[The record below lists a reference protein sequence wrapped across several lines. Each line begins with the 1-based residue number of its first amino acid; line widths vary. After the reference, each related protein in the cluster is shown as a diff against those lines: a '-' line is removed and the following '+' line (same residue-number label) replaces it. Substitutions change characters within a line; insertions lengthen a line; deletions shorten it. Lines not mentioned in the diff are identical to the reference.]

1 MFYFL
6 FMILMF
12 YIFGKLF
19 FFGLKAAWGLSKFV
33 LTIILLPI
41 TLMVMVSCGLLY
53 FAFVL
58 LIVVG
63 IISFLKQISKCQLI
77 VDKTKSRVGST
88 FWIIVLR

>member
-63 IISFLKQISKCQLI
+63 IIRFF
-77 VDKTKSRVGST
+77 KTN
-88 FWIIVLR
+88 I

>member
-19 FFGLKAAWGLSKFV
+19 FFGLKAARGLSKFV

-63 IISFLKQISKCQLI
+63 IISFF
-77 VDKTKSRVGST
+77 KTN
-88 FWIIVLR
+88 I

>member
-19 FFGLKAAWGLSKFV
+19 FFGLKAAWGLSKFI

-41 TLMVMVSCGLLY
+41 TLMVIVSFGLLY

-63 IISFLKQISKCQLI
+63 IISFF
-77 VDKTKSRVGST
+77 KTNT
-88 FWIIVLR
+88 

>member
-63 IISFLKQISKCQLI
+63 IMSFF
-77 VDKTKSRVGST
+77 KTN
-88 FWIIVLR
+88 I

>member
-19 FFGLKAAWGLSKFV
+19 FFGLKAAWGLSKFI
-33 LTIILLPI
+33 LKIILLPI

-63 IISFLKQISKCQLI
+63 IISFF
-77 VDKTKSRVGST
+77 KTNS
-88 FWIIVLR
+88 

>member
-12 YIFGKLF
+12 YIFGKIF
-19 FFGLKAAWGLSKFV
+19 FFGLKAAWGLSKFI

-63 IISFLKQISKCQLI
+63 IISFF
-77 VDKTKSRVGST
+77 KTNT
-88 FWIIVLR
+88 

>member
-19 FFGLKAAWGLSKFV
+19 FFGLKAAWGLPKFI

-63 IISFLKQISKCQLI
+63 IISFF
-77 VDKTKSRVGST
+77 KTN
-88 FWIIVLR
+88 I

>member
-58 LIVVG
+58 LIDVG
-63 IISFLKQISKCQLI
+63 IISFF
-77 VDKTKSRVGST
+77 KTN
-88 FWIIVLR
+88 I

>member
-63 IISFLKQISKCQLI
+63 IISFF
-77 VDKTKSRVGST
+77 KT
-88 FWIIVLR
+88 II

>member
-19 FFGLKAAWGLSKFV
+19 FFGLKAAWGLSKFI

-41 TLMVMVSCGLLY
+41 SLMVMVSCGLLY

-63 IISFLKQISKCQLI
+63 IISFF
-77 VDKTKSRVGST
+77 KTN
-88 FWIIVLR
+88 I

>member
-41 TLMVMVSCGLLY
+41 TLMVLVSCGLLY

-63 IISFLKQISKCQLI
+63 IISFF
-77 VDKTKSRVGST
+77 KTN
-88 FWIIVLR
+88 I

>member
-1 MFYFL
+1 MLTILFLIFL
-6 FMILMF
+6 FG
-12 YIFGKLF
+12 IFGKLF
-19 FFGLKAAWGLSKFV
+19 FFGLNAAWGLSKFV

-63 IISFLKQISKCQLI
+63 IISFF
-77 VDKTKSRVGST
+77 KTN
-88 FWIIVLR
+88 I

>member
-58 LIVVG
+58 LM
-63 IISFLKQISKCQLI
+63 
-77 VDKTKSRVGST
+77 
-88 FWIIVLR
+88 

>member
-19 FFGLKAAWGLSKFV
+19 FFGLKEAWGLSKFV

-63 IISFLKQISKCQLI
+63 IISFF
-77 VDKTKSRVGST
+77 KTN
-88 FWIIVLR
+88 I

>member
-63 IISFLKQISKCQLI
+63 ILSFF
-77 VDKTKSRVGST
+77 KTN
-88 FWIIVLR
+88 I

>member
-33 LTIILLPI
+33 LTIIL
-41 TLMVMVSCGLLY
+41 MVMVSCGLLY

-63 IISFLKQISKCQLI
+63 IISFF
-77 VDKTKSRVGST
+77 KTN
-88 FWIIVLR
+88 I

>member
-6 FMILMF
+6 FMILMIF
-12 YIFGKLF
+12 VFGKLF

-63 IISFLKQISKCQLI
+63 IISFF
-77 VDKTKSRVGST
+77 KTN
-88 FWIIVLR
+88 I

>member
-41 TLMVMVSCGLLY
+41 TLMVMVSCGLLF

-63 IISFLKQISKCQLI
+63 IISFF
-77 VDKTKSRVGST
+77 KTN
-88 FWIIVLR
+88 I

>member
-33 LTIILLPI
+33 LTIILLQI

-63 IISFLKQISKCQLI
+63 IISFF
-77 VDKTKSRVGST
+77 KTN
-88 FWIIVLR
+88 I

>member
-12 YIFGKLF
+12 FVFGKLF
-19 FFGLKAAWGLSKFV
+19 FFGLKAAWGLSKFI

-63 IISFLKQISKCQLI
+63 IISFF
-77 VDKTKSRVGST
+77 KTNT
-88 FWIIVLR
+88 

>member
-19 FFGLKAAWGLSKFV
+19 FFGLKAAWGLSKFI

-41 TLMVMVSCGLLY
+41 TLMVRVSCGLLY

-63 IISFLKQISKCQLI
+63 IISFF
-77 VDKTKSRVGST
+77 KTN
-88 FWIIVLR
+88 I

>member
-12 YIFGKLF
+12 YIFGNLF

-63 IISFLKQISKCQLI
+63 IISFF
-77 VDKTKSRVGST
+77 KTNT
-88 FWIIVLR
+88 

>member
-1 MFYFL
+1 MIYFL

-63 IISFLKQISKCQLI
+63 IISFF
-77 VDKTKSRVGST
+77 KTN
-88 FWIIVLR
+88 I

>member
-6 FMILMF
+6 FMIVMV

-63 IISFLKQISKCQLI
+63 IISFF
-77 VDKTKSRVGST
+77 KTN
-88 FWIIVLR
+88 I

>member
-33 LTIILLPI
+33 LTIILLLI

-53 FAFVL
+53 FSFVL

-63 IISFLKQISKCQLI
+63 IISFF
-77 VDKTKSRVGST
+77 KTN
-88 FWIIVLR
+88 I

>member
-63 IISFLKQISKCQLI
+63 IKSFF
-77 VDKTKSRVGST
+77 KTN
-88 FWIIVLR
+88 I

>member
-58 LIVVG
+58 LIVIRIRYFWNFKC
-63 IISFLKQISKCQLI
+63 IINCCRNYKLF
-77 VDKTKSRVGST
+77 
-88 FWIIVLR
+88 

>member
-19 FFGLKAAWGLSKFV
+19 FFGLKAAWGLSKFI

-63 IISFLKQISKCQLI
+63 FISFF
-77 VDKTKSRVGST
+77 KTN
-88 FWIIVLR
+88 I

>member
-19 FFGLKAAWGLSKFV
+19 FFGLKAAWGLSKFI

-41 TLMVMVSCGLLY
+41 TLMVMLSCGLLY

-63 IISFLKQISKCQLI
+63 IISFF
-77 VDKTKSRVGST
+77 KTNT
-88 FWIIVLR
+88 

>member
-53 FAFVL
+53 FAFVI

-63 IISFLKQISKCQLI
+63 IISFF
-77 VDKTKSRVGST
+77 KTN
-88 FWIIVLR
+88 I

>member
-53 FAFVL
+53 YDFVL

-63 IISFLKQISKCQLI
+63 IISLYYTNI
-77 VDKTKSRVGST
+77 
-88 FWIIVLR
+88 

>member
-1 MFYFL
+1 MLELLFFIFL
-6 FMILMF
+6 FG
-12 YIFGKLF
+12 IFGKLF

-63 IISFLKQISKCQLI
+63 IISFF
-77 VDKTKSRVGST
+77 KTN
-88 FWIIVLR
+88 I

>member
-19 FFGLKAAWGLSKFV
+19 FFGLKAAWGLSKFA

-63 IISFLKQISKCQLI
+63 IISFF
-77 VDKTKSRVGST
+77 KTN
-88 FWIIVLR
+88 I

>member
-41 TLMVMVSCGLLY
+41 TLLVIVSSGLLY
-53 FAFVL
+53 LAFL
-58 LIVVG
+58 FLMIIG
-63 IISFLKQISKCQLI
+63 IITFF
-77 VDKTKSRVGST
+77 ST
-88 FWIIVLR
+88 N